1 MNVPAGQSPGNLSV
15 VLPTPWKNS
24 NVRAVIESC
33 SILALLRQNFW
44 IRLCRNIEK
53 VMGIETVR
61 GQTYNIELKKAM
73 WQNGLRLQCCAG

>member
-44 IRLCRNIEK
+44 ARLCRNIEK

-61 GQTYNIELKKAM
+61 GHIV
-73 WQNGLRLQCCAG
+73 